1 MESRLKERV
10 RAYLRALEAWDS
22 AAVAA
27 FYAPEVVQIEHS
39 NQLKPGG
46 DRRGLQQVLGDLER
60 GKSLLQRQSYEINTL
75 LAEGE
80 TVVAMLTWKGVL
92 AVPLAGLQPGAE
104 LRAESAICFQF
115 RDGRVVEQQNYDCVA
130 PLAA

>member
-1 MESRLKERV
+1 MENELKERV
-10 RAYLRALEAWDS
+10 RAYVKGLEAWDS

-27 FYAPEVVQIEHS
+27 FYAGDVVQIEHP

-46 DRRGLQQVLGDLER
+46 DRRGLQQMLRDLER
-60 GKSLLQRQSYEINTL
+60 GKSLLQRQTYEVKAL

-80 TVVAMLTWKGVL
+80 SVVALLAWTGVL
-92 AVPLAGLQPGAE
+92 AVPLGGLPPGVE
-104 LRAESAICFQF
+104 LHADSAVHF
-115 RDGRVVEQQNYDCVA
+115 RFREKLVVEQQNYDCVA